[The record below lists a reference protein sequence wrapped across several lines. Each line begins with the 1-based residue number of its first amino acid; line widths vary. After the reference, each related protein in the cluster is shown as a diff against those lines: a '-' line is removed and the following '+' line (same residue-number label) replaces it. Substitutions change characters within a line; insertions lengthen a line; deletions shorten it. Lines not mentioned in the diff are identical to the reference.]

1 MNSDN
6 QICRWKIWDCIFN
19 NYRYIIELENEESK
33 FENIWNS
40 KFKILEFSLI
50 NEKVYICNHI
60 NVLACLLSVNNII
73 NLSGHKPAFT
83 CAGKS

>member
-60 NVLACLLSVNNII
+60 NVLACLFSVNNII
-73 NLSGHKPAFT
+73 SLSGHKRAFT